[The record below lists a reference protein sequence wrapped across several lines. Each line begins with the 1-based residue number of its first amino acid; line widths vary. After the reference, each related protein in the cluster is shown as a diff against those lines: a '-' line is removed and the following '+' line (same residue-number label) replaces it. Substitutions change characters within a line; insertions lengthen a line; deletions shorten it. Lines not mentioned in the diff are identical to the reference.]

1 MHHIARKR
9 LKNTGF
15 LGVINPLKR
24 KNRSG
29 RTYQAGLK
37 PVQPETLS
45 RQVLRRMLREK
56 AHDDIVQ
63 QYGIMGRDKGRAPW
77 KHAPFVGFDP
87 SFPRRV
93 RRSVM
98 KAIVKRWYAQVLANT
113 TNNKRPSEGVL
124 GWFRSK
130 LNIGARAN
138 TLKASG
144 VGI

>member
-9 LKNTGF
+9 LRDVRF

-29 RTYQAGLK
+29 RSYPAGLK

-45 RQVLRRMLREK
+45 RQVLRRMLRDK
-56 AHDDIVQ
+56 AHDDIIQ
-63 QYGIMGRDKGRAPW
+63 QYGMMGRKNRC
-77 KHAPFVGFDP
+77 FVGYDP

-93 RRSVM
+93 RRSVI
-98 KAIVKRWYAQVLANT
+98 KAIVKRWYAQVVAN
-113 TNNKRPSEGVL
+113 NDSKRPSEGVL

>member
-1 MHHIARKR
+1 MTRLQARKR
-9 LKNTGF
+9 RINAGISR
-15 LGVINPLKR
+15 INPLNYA
-24 KNRSG
+24 NRPG
-29 RTYQAGLK
+29 RSYPGNGIK

-45 RQVLRRMLREK
+45 RQVLRRMLRDK
-56 AHDDIVQ
+56 AHDDIIQ
-63 QYGIMGRDKGRAPW
+63 QYGMMGRKNRC
-77 KHAPFVGFDP
+77 FVGYDS

-93 RRSVM
+93 RRSVI
-98 KAIVKRWYAQVLANT
+98 KAIVKRWYAQVLANSDS
-113 TNNKRPSEGVL
+113 KRPSEGVL